1 MTLSANCGRKNSCSP
16 KSRVDPLVPRGSW
29 NPVLA
34 EVSKRGMKL
43 KAAVAAV
50 VLATSLAVTAQD
62 APVAG
67 LDTATAELRLGV
79 EAYKNARY
87 EEAIRHFRNAADLDP
102 NLLNA
107 RLYLATAYAQQ
118 YIPGAETP
126 ENTANAR
133 QAISEFQ
140 KVLDRDPSNI
150 HSIKGMAFLY
160 LQMKEYEKAK
170 DSYMQATK
178 LDPSDPESYYSIG
191 VIDWTQS
198 YQPRMEQRAKL
209 GLEPG
214 DALISH
220 PQCWGLR
227 DLNTERVQDGL
238 TMFAKALELRPDYD
252 DAMAYMNLIYR
263 ERADIQCGDQR
274 AYNSDVETADKWVDL
289 TMATKKRKAE
299 KARSYSA
306 QPKP

>member
-1 MTLSANCGRKNSCSP
+1 MR
-16 KSRVDPLVPRGSW
+16 
-29 NPVLA
+29 
-34 EVSKRGMKL
+34 L
-43 KAAVAAV
+43 KAAVVAL
-50 VLATSLAVTAQD
+50 VLATSFAVTAQE
-62 APVAG
+62 APVTG
-67 LDTATAELRLGV
+67 LDRARAELRLGV

-87 EEAIRHFRNAADLDP
+87 EEAITHFRNAADLDP

-133 QAISEFQ
+133 QAITEFQ
-140 KVLDRDPSNI
+140 KVLDRDPANI
-150 HSIKGMAFLY
+150 NSIKGMAFLY
-160 LQMKEYEKAK
+160 LQMKEFERAK
-170 DSYMQATK
+170 DSYRRATR
-178 LDPSDPESYYSIG
+178 LDPDDPESYYSIG

-238 TMFAKALELRPDYD
+238 AMFAKALELRPDYD

-263 ERADIQCGDQR
+263 ERADIQCGDQQ
-274 AYNSDVETADKWVDL
+274 AYSADVETADKWVDL
-289 TMATKKRKAE
+289 AIATKRRKTE
-299 KARSYSA
+299 KSKGYSA